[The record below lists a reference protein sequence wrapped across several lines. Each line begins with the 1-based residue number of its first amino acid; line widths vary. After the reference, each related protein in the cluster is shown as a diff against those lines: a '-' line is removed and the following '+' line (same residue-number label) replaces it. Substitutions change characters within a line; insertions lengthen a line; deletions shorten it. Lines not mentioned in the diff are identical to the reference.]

1 MKTDIPYY
9 SQIVSAVRAVRS
21 MKWNLDFSYFRKWI
35 MIGFLLGVVAGLG
48 AVLLFLSVE
57 LFTGLF
63 LGLGTGFFPPLPG
76 GFQTNLGYVLFIEKP
91 WMIPL
96 ITGLGGLLVGLIT
109 TKFSPESEG
118 HGTDA
123 VIDAYHHKSGNIR
136 ARVPLV
142 KGIASSITIGS
153 GGSGGTEGPAGQIA
167 AGFGSLIGKLFKLD
181 EDEKRIAVAAG
192 LGAGIGSIFKI
203 PLGGAIFSA
212 EVFYRR
218 DFEVR
223 ALIPGLV
230 ASVTGYT
237 VFGFV
242 FGWDRLFAIPLD
254 LVNYTNPISL
264 ALYALVG
271 LISAGVSIGYVR
283 TFYAISDYFAKVRIP
298 KYLKPAI
305 GGVIVGIIGIVFP
318 QILGTSYGWLQIAID
333 KNYTLLP
340 LYVIGSI
347 LVLKILATSLTI
359 GSGGSAGVFGPSM
372 VIGGLLGAFIGTAF
386 HLLGLFTWIDVSS
399 VIIVSMVSFFGAT
412 AKTPISSIIM
422 GSELTGGYALLAPM
436 MLATFIAYIMSG
448 QHNSIFRNQVL
459 NRADSPAHRM
469 EYQLPILRDMYVRDA
484 IRVAVNKLS
493 KDVTIDE
500 ALQLMNRNNSK
511 MITVVNEK
519 ELLTGVVYKHK
530 LYEFPEEYRKSVKLE
545 SIMLRD
551 PFFAYTSDSLHH
563 ALVRL
568 SSNELQEMPV
578 LSSENKKVLGIIT
591 ISDLVKLYDKEVER
605 IMKVRSPSNF
615 SVGSDGNGIAKS
627 NNNDDSHLAD
637 KTTNK
642 E

>member
-1 MKTDIPYY
+1 MKPDLPYY
-9 SQIVSAVRAVRS
+9 SQIASAVRAMRG

-35 MIGFLLGVVAGLG
+35 LIGFLLGVVAGLG
-48 AVLLFLSVE
+48 AVALFLSVE
-57 LFTGLF
+57 FFTGLF
-63 LGLGTGFFPPLPG
+63 LGLGAGYFPPLPG
-76 GFQTNLGYVLFIEKP
+76 GFQSSFGYTLIIEKP
-91 WMIPL
+91 WMLPL

-109 TKFSPESEG
+109 TRFSPESEG

-203 PLGGAIFSA
+203 PLGGAVFSA

-242 FGWDRLFAIPLD
+242 FGWNPLFTIPLD
-254 LVNYTNPISL
+254 LVKYTNPISL
-264 ALYALVG
+264 LLYALVG
-271 LISAGVSIGYVR
+271 LISAGVSIGYVK
-283 TFYAISDYFAKVRIP
+283 TFYTISDYFSKIRIP

-305 GGVIVGIIGIVFP
+305 GGVLVGMIGIVFP
-318 QILGTSYGWLQIAID
+318 QVLGTSYGWLQIAINND
-333 KNYTLLP
+333 TILP
-340 LYVIGSI
+340 LSIIGSI
-347 LVLKILATSLTI
+347 VIFKILATSLTL

-372 VIGGLLGAFIGTAF
+372 VIGGFLGAFIGTAF
-386 HLLGLFTWIDVSS
+386 HLLGLFTWVDVSS

-422 GSELTGGYALLAPM
+422 GSDALLAPM
-436 MLATFIAYIMSG
+436 MLATFVAYIMSG

-459 NRADSPAHRM
+459 NRSASPAHRM
-469 EYQLPILRDMYVRDA
+469 EYQLPILRDMYVKDA
-484 IRVAVNKLS
+484 IRVPVNKLS

-500 ALQLMNRNNSK
+500 ALQIMNRNNSK
-511 MITVVNEK
+511 MIAVVNEK
-519 ELLTGVVYKHK
+519 ELLHGVVYKHR
-530 LYEFPEEYRKSVKLE
+530 LYEFPDEYRKSIKLE
-545 SIMLRD
+545 SIMIKD
-551 PFFAYTSDSLHH
+551 PFFAYSSDSLHD
-563 ALVRL
+563 ALIRL

-578 LSSENKKVLGIIT
+578 LSNENNKVLGIIT
-591 ISDLVKLYDKEVER
+591 IADLVKLYDKEVEK
-605 IMKVRSPSNF
+605 IVKVRNPSIP
-615 SVGSDGNGIAKS
+615 DIGNKRDEIDYS
-627 NNNDDSHLAD
+627 NDRHLGD

-642 E
+642 D

>member
-1 MKTDIPYY
+1 MKPDLPYY
-9 SQIVSAVRAVRS
+9 SQIASAVRAMRG

-35 MIGFLLGVVAGLG
+35 LIGFLLGVVAGLG
-48 AVLLFLSVE
+48 AVALFLSVE
-57 LFTGLF
+57 FFTGLF
-63 LGLGTGFFPPLPG
+63 LGLGAGYFPPLPG
-76 GFQTNLGYVLFIEKP
+76 GFQNNFGYTLFIEKP
-91 WMIPL
+91 WMLPL

-109 TKFSPESEG
+109 TRFSPESEG

-203 PLGGAIFSA
+203 PLGGAVFSA

-242 FGWDRLFAIPLD
+242 FGWHPLFTIPLD
-254 LVNYTNPISL
+254 LVKYTNPISL
-264 ALYALVG
+264 LLYALVG
-271 LISAGVSIGYVR
+271 LISAGVSIGYVK
-283 TFYAISDYFAKVRIP
+283 TFYTISDYFSKIRIP

-305 GGVIVGIIGIVFP
+305 GGVLVGMIGIVFP
-318 QILGTSYGWLQIAID
+318 QILGTSYGWLQIAINKD
-333 KNYTLLP
+333 TILP
-340 LYVIGSI
+340 LGIIGAIVIF
-347 LVLKILATSLTI
+347 KILATSLTL

-372 VIGGLLGAFIGTAF
+372 VIGGFLGAFIGTAF
-386 HLLGLFTWIDVSS
+386 HLLGLFTWVDVSS

-436 MLATFIAYIMSG
+436 MLATFVAYIMSG

-459 NRADSPAHRM
+459 NRSASPAHRM
-469 EYQLPILRDMYVRDA
+469 EYQLPILRDMYVKDA
-484 IRVAVNKLS
+484 IRVPVNKLS

-500 ALQLMNRNNSK
+500 ALQIMNRNNSK
-511 MITVVNEK
+511 MIAVVNEN
-519 ELLTGVVYKHK
+519 ELLHGVVYKQR
-530 LYEFPEEYRKSVKLE
+530 LYEFPDEYRKSIKLE
-545 SIMLRD
+545 SIMIKD
-551 PFFAYTSDSLHH
+551 PFFAYSSDSLHD
-563 ALVRL
+563 ALIRL

-578 LSSENKKVLGIIT
+578 LSNENNKVLGIIT
-591 ISDLVKLYDKEVER
+591 IADLVKLYDKEVEK
-605 IMKVRSPSNF
+605 IVKVRNPSIP
-615 SVGSDGNGIAKS
+615 GIDNKRDEIDNS
-627 NNNDDSHLAD
+627 NDRHLRD

-642 E
+642 D

>member
-1 MKTDIPYY
+1 MKPDLPYY
-9 SQIVSAVRAVRS
+9 SQIASAVRAMRS

-35 MIGFLLGVVAGLG
+35 LIGFLLGVVAGLG
-48 AVLLFLSVE
+48 AVALFLSVE
-57 LFTGLF
+57 FFTGLF
-63 LGLGTGFFPPLPG
+63 LGLGAGYFPPLPG
-76 GFQTNLGYVLFIEKP
+76 GFQSNFGYTLFIEKP
-91 WMIPL
+91 WMLPL

-109 TKFSPESEG
+109 TRFSPESEG
-118 HGTDA
+118 NGTDA

-203 PLGGAIFSA
+203 PLGGAVFSA

-242 FGWDRLFAIPLD
+242 FGWHPLFTIPLD
-254 LVNYTNPISL
+254 LVKYTNPISL
-264 ALYALVG
+264 LLYALVG
-271 LISAGVSIGYVR
+271 LISAGVSIGYVK
-283 TFYAISDYFAKVRIP
+283 TFYTISDYFSKIRIP

-305 GGVIVGIIGIVFP
+305 GGVLVGMIGIVFP
-318 QILGTSYGWLQIAID
+318 QILGTSYGWLQIAINKD
-333 KNYTLLP
+333 TILP
-340 LYVIGSI
+340 LGIIGAIVIF
-347 LVLKILATSLTI
+347 KILATSLTL

-372 VIGGLLGAFIGTAF
+372 VIGGFLGAFIGTAF
-386 HLLGLFTWIDVSS
+386 HLLGLFTWVDVSS

-436 MLATFIAYIMSG
+436 MLATFVAYIMSG

-459 NRADSPAHRM
+459 NRSASPAHRM
-469 EYQLPILRDMYVRDA
+469 EYQLPILRDMYVKDA
-484 IRVAVNKLS
+484 IRVPVNKLS

-500 ALQLMNRNNSK
+500 ALQIMNRNNSK
-511 MITVVNEK
+511 MIAVVNEK
-519 ELLTGVVYKHK
+519 ELLHGVVYKQR
-530 LYEFPEEYRKSVKLE
+530 LYEFPDEYRKSIKLE
-545 SIMLRD
+545 SIMIKD
-551 PFFAYTSDSLHH
+551 PFFAYSSDSLHD
-563 ALVRL
+563 ALIRL

-578 LSSENKKVLGIIT
+578 LSNENNKVLGIIT
-591 ISDLVKLYDKEVER
+591 IADLVKLYDKEVEK
-605 IMKVRSPSNF
+605 IVKVRNPSIP
-615 SVGSDGNGIAKS
+615 DIGNKRDEIENS
-627 NNNDDSHLAD
+627 NDRHLRD

-642 E
+642 D

>member
-1 MKTDIPYY
+1 MKPDLPYY
-9 SQIVSAVRAVRS
+9 SQIASAVRAMRG

-35 MIGFLLGVVAGLG
+35 LIGFLLGVVAGLG
-48 AVLLFLSVE
+48 AVALFLSVE
-57 LFTGLF
+57 FFTGLF
-63 LGLGTGFFPPLPG
+63 LGLGAGYFPPLPG
-76 GFQTNLGYVLFIEKP
+76 GFQSNFGYTLFIEKP

-109 TKFSPESEG
+109 TRFSPESEG

-203 PLGGAIFSA
+203 PLGGAVFSA

-242 FGWDRLFAIPLD
+242 FGWHPLFTIPLD
-254 LVNYTNPISL
+254 LVKYTNPISL
-264 ALYALVG
+264 LLYALVG
-271 LISAGVSIGYVR
+271 LISAGVSIGYVK
-283 TFYAISDYFAKVRIP
+283 TFYTISDYFSKIRIP

-305 GGVIVGIIGIVFP
+305 GGVLVGMIGIVFP
-318 QILGTSYGWLQIAID
+318 QILGTSYGWLQIAINKD
-333 KNYTLLP
+333 TILP
-340 LYVIGSI
+340 LGIIGAIVIF
-347 LVLKILATSLTI
+347 KILATSLTL

-372 VIGGLLGAFIGTAF
+372 VIGGFLGAFIGTAF
-386 HLLGLFTWIDVSS
+386 HLLGLFTWVDVSS

-436 MLATFIAYIMSG
+436 MLATFVAYIMSG

-459 NRADSPAHRM
+459 NRSASPAHRM
-469 EYQLPILRDMYVRDA
+469 EYQLPILRDMYVKDA
-484 IRVAVNKLS
+484 IRVPVNKLS

-500 ALQLMNRNNSK
+500 ALQIMNRNNTK
-511 MITVVNEK
+511 MIAVVNEK
-519 ELLTGVVYKHK
+519 ELLHGVVYKHR
-530 LYEFPEEYRKSVKLE
+530 LYEFPDEYRKSIKLE
-545 SIMLRD
+545 SIMIKD
-551 PFFAYTSDSLHH
+551 PFFAYSSDSLHD
-563 ALVRL
+563 ALIRL

-578 LSSENKKVLGIIT
+578 LSNENNKVLGIIT
-591 ISDLVKLYDKEVER
+591 IADLVKLYDKEVEK
-605 IMKVRSPSNF
+605 IVKVRNPSIP
-615 SVGSDGNGIAKS
+615 GSDNKRDDIDSS
-627 NNNDDSHLAD
+627 NDGHLRD
-637 KTTNK
+637 KTTN
-642 E
+642 ED

>member
-1 MKTDIPYY
+1 MKPDLPYY
-9 SQIVSAVRAVRS
+9 SQIASAVRAMRG

-35 MIGFLLGVVAGLG
+35 LIGFLLGVVAGLG
-48 AVLLFLSVE
+48 AVALFLSVE
-57 LFTGLF
+57 FFTGLF
-63 LGLGTGFFPPLPG
+63 LGLGAGYFPPLPG
-76 GFQTNLGYVLFIEKP
+76 GFQNNFGYTLFIEKP
-91 WMIPL
+91 WMLPL

-109 TKFSPESEG
+109 TRFSPESEG

-203 PLGGAIFSA
+203 PLGGAVFSA

-242 FGWDRLFAIPLD
+242 FGWNPLFTIPLD
-254 LVNYTNPISL
+254 LVKYTNPISL
-264 ALYALVG
+264 LLYALVG
-271 LISAGVSIGYVR
+271 LISAGVSIGYVK
-283 TFYAISDYFAKVRIP
+283 TFYTISDYFSKIRIP

-305 GGVIVGIIGIVFP
+305 GGVLVGMIGIVFP
-318 QILGTSYGWLQIAID
+318 QILGTSYGWLQIAINKD
-333 KNYTLLP
+333 TILP
-340 LYVIGSI
+340 LGIIGAIVIF
-347 LVLKILATSLTI
+347 KILATSLTL

-372 VIGGLLGAFIGTAF
+372 VIGGFLGAFIGTAF
-386 HLLGLFTWIDVSS
+386 HLLGLFTWVDVSS

-436 MLATFIAYIMSG
+436 MLATFVAYIMSG

-459 NRADSPAHRM
+459 NRSASPAHRM
-469 EYQLPILRDMYVRDA
+469 EYQLPILRDMYVKDA
-484 IRVAVNKLS
+484 IRVPVNKLS

-500 ALQLMNRNNSK
+500 ALQIMNRNNSK
-511 MITVVNEK
+511 MIAVVNK
-519 ELLTGVVYKHK
+519 NELLHGVVYKHR
-530 LYEFPEEYRKSVKLE
+530 LYEFPDEYRKSIKLE
-545 SIMLRD
+545 SIMIKD
-551 PFFAYTSDSLHH
+551 PFFAYSSDSLHD
-563 ALVRL
+563 ALIRL

-578 LSSENKKVLGIIT
+578 LSNENNKVLGIIT
-591 ISDLVKLYDKEVER
+591 IADLVKLYDKEVEK
-605 IMKVRSPSNF
+605 IVKVRNPSIP
-615 SVGSDGNGIAKS
+615 GIDNKRDEIDNS
-627 NNNDDSHLAD
+627 NDRHLRD

-642 E
+642 D

>member
-1 MKTDIPYY
+1 MKPDLPYY
-9 SQIVSAVRAVRS
+9 YQIKSIVRS
-21 MKWNLDFSYFRKWI
+21 LRGMKWNLDFSYFRKWI
-35 MIGFLLGVVAGLG
+35 LIGFLLGVVAGLG
-48 AVLLFLSVE
+48 AVALFLSVE
-57 LFTGLF
+57 FFTGLF
-63 LGLGTGFFPPLPG
+63 LGVGAGYFPPLPG
-76 GFQTNLGYVLFIEKP
+76 GFQNNFTYTLSIERP
-91 WMIPL
+91 WLLPL

-123 VIDAYHHKSGNIR
+123 VIDAYHHKSGHIR

-142 KGIASSITIGS
+142 KGVASSITIGS

-167 AGFGSLIGKLFKLD
+167 AGFGSLIGKLFKLN
-181 EDEKRIAVAAG
+181 EDERRIAVAAG
-192 LGAGIGSIFKI
+192 LGAGIGSIFKV
-203 PLGGAIFSA
+203 PLGGAVFSA

-242 FGWDRLFAIPLD
+242 FGWDRLFTIPLD
-254 LVNYTNPISL
+254 LVRYTNPVSL
-264 ALYALVG
+264 ILYAIVG
-271 LISAGVSIGYVR
+271 LASAGLSVGYVK
-283 TFYAISDYFAKVRIP
+283 TFYAISDYFSRIHIP

-305 GGVIVGIIGIVFP
+305 GGVLVGVIGIAFP
-318 QILGTSYGWLQIAID
+318 QVLGTSYGWLQIVINKD
-333 KNYTLLP
+333 YVLFP
-340 LYVIGSI
+340 LVMIGPVII
-347 LVLKILATSLTI
+347 LKILATSLTI

-448 QHNSIFRNQVL
+448 RHNSIFRNQVL
-459 NRADSPAHRM
+459 NRSDSPAHRM
-469 EYQLPILRDMYVRDA
+469 EYQRVILSDLYVKDVMKNPI
-484 IRVAVNKLS
+484 NKLS
-493 KDVTIDE
+493 ENLSIEE
-500 ALQLMNRNNSK
+500 ALQILNRNNSR
-511 MITVVNEK
+511 MVMVVNENDK
-519 ELLTGVVYKHK
+519 LEGVVYRYK
-530 LYEFPEEYRKSVKLE
+530 LFEFPEEYRKSTKLE
-545 SIMLRD
+545 NIMIKD

-563 ALVRL
+563 ALIRL
-568 SSNELQEMPV
+568 SSNDLQEMPV
-578 LSSENKKVLGIIT
+578 LSNEDHKVIGIVT
-591 ISDLVKLYDKEVER
+591 IADLVKLYDNQVEK
-605 IMKVRSPSNF
+605 IMKSRDQSSL
-615 SVGSDGNGIAKS
+615 GIDV
-627 NNNDDSHLAD
+627 NNSRIEKNKDSHITD
-637 KTTNK
+637 KKTD
-642 E
+642 

>member
-9 SQIVSAVRAVRS
+9 SQIASAVRAVRS

-35 MIGFLLGVVAGLG
+35 LIGFLLGIVAGLG

-76 GFQTNLGYVLFIEKP
+76 GFQTNLGYILFIEKP

-136 ARVPLV
+136 TRVPLV
-142 KGIASSITIGS
+142 KAVASSITIGS

-167 AGFGSLIGKLFKLD
+167 AGFGSLIGKIFKLN
-181 EDEKRIAVAAG
+181 EDERRIAVAAG

-203 PLGGAIFSA
+203 PLGGAVFSA

-242 FGWDRLFAIPLD
+242 FGWDRLFTIPLD
-254 LVNYTNPISL
+254 LVKYTHPVSL
-264 ALYALVG
+264 LLYALVG
-271 LISAGVSIGYVR
+271 LISAVVSVGYVK
-283 TFYAISDYFAKVRIP
+283 TFYTISDFFTRMRIP
-298 KYLKPAI
+298 KYAKPAI
-305 GGVIVGIIGIVFP
+305 GGVLVGIIGIVFP
-318 QILGTSYGWLQIAID
+318 QILGTSYGWLQIAINKD
-333 KNYTLLP
+333 YLLFP
-340 LYVIGSI
+340 LAMIGVVI
-347 LVLKILATSLTI
+347 VLKILATSLTI

-386 HLLGLFTWIDVSS
+386 HLLGLFTWIDVTS

-412 AKTPISSIIM
+412 AKTPISAIIM

-459 NRADSPAHRM
+459 NRSDSPAHRM
-469 EYQLPILRDMYVRDA
+469 EYQRVILSDLFV
-484 IRVAVNKLS
+484 
-493 KDVTIDE
+493 KDVMKDPINRLSRDLSIEE
-500 ALQLMNRNNSK
+500 ALQILNRNSSR
-511 MITVVNEK
+511 MIMVVNENDK
-519 ELLTGVVYKHK
+519 LEGVVYKYK
-530 LYEFPEEYRKSVKLE
+530 LFEFPEEYRKSIKLAN
-545 SIMLRD
+545 IMIKD

-568 SSNELQEMPV
+568 SSNDLQEMPV
-578 LSSENKKVLGIIT
+578 LSNENQKVIGIVT
-591 ISDLVKLYDKEVER
+591 IADLVKLYDSQVEKILKAR
-605 IMKVRSPSNF
+605 DPNNLGIGNN
-615 SVGSDGNGIAKS
+615 GNGNHTNKDKDIK
-627 NNNDDSHLAD
+627 D
-637 KTTNK
+637 KTTN
-642 E
+642 

>member
-1 MKTDIPYY
+1 
-9 SQIVSAVRAVRS
+9 

-35 MIGFLLGVVAGLG
+35 LIGFILGIVAGLG
-48 AVLLFLSVE
+48 AIALFLSVE
-57 LFTGLF
+57 FFTDLF
-63 LGLGTGFFPPLPG
+63 LEIGTGYTPPLPG
-76 GFQTNLGYVLFIEKP
+76 GFQANFTYTLLIEKP
-91 WMIPL
+91 WLIPI

-142 KGIASSITIGS
+142 KAITSSITIGS

-167 AGFGSLIGKLFKLD
+167 AGFGSLIGKLFKLN
-181 EDEKRIAVAAG
+181 EDERRIAVAAG

-203 PLGGAIFSA
+203 PLGGAVFSA

-242 FGWDRLFAIPLD
+242 FGWDRLFTIPLD
-254 LVNYTNPISL
+254 LVKYTNPISL
-264 ALYALVG
+264 LLYALVG
-271 LISAGVSIGYVR
+271 LISAGVSVGYVK
-283 TFYAISDYFAKVRIP
+283 TFYAVSDFFSKIQVP
-298 KYLKPAI
+298 KYLKPAM
-305 GGVIVGIIGIVFP
+305 GGVLVGIIGIVFP
-318 QILGTSYGWLQIAID
+318 QILGTSYGWLQIAISKD
-333 KNYTLLP
+333 YVVFP
-340 LYVIGSI
+340 LAMIGSVI
-347 LVLKILATSLTI
+347 ILKILATSLTI

-399 VIIVSMVSFFGAT
+399 VIIVAMVSFFGAT

-459 NRADSPAHRM
+459 NRSDSPAHRM
-469 EYQLPILRDMYVRDA
+469 EYQRVILSDLHVKDIMKNTMD
-484 IRVAVNKLS
+484 KMS
-493 KDVTIDE
+493 KSISIEE
-500 ALQLMNRNNSK
+500 ALQILNRNNSR
-511 MITVVNEK
+511 MITVVNESDT
-519 ELLTGVVYKHK
+519 LQGVVYRYK
-530 LYEFPEEYRKSVKLE
+530 LFEFPEEYRKSIKLE
-545 SIMLRD
+545 NIMIKD
-551 PFFAYTSDSLHH
+551 PFFAYESDSLHN

-568 SSNELQEMPV
+568 SSNDLQEMPV
-578 LSSENKKVLGIIT
+578 LSNKDYKVIGIVT
-591 ISDLVKLYDKEVER
+591 IADLVRLYDIEVQK
-605 IMKVRSPSNF
+605 IMKKRNQTGLGVDAISN
-615 SVGSDGNGIAKS
+615 GMD
-627 NNNDDSHLAD
+627 NNEDRHITDIT
-637 KTTNK
+637 KK
-642 E
+642 KCQK

>member
-9 SQIVSAVRAVRS
+9 SQIASAVRAVRS

-35 MIGFLLGVVAGLG
+35 MIGFLLGIVAGLG

-76 GFQTNLGYVLFIEKP
+76 GFQTNLGYILFIEKP

-136 ARVPLV
+136 TRVPLIKAV
-142 KGIASSITIGS
+142 ASSITIGS

-167 AGFGSLIGKLFKLD
+167 AGFGSLIGKIFKLN
-181 EDEKRIAVAAG
+181 EDERRIAVAAG

-203 PLGGAIFSA
+203 PLGGAVFSA

-242 FGWDRLFAIPLD
+242 FGWDRLFTIPLD
-254 LVNYTNPISL
+254 LVKYTHPASL
-264 ALYALVG
+264 LLYALVG
-271 LISAGVSIGYVR
+271 LISAGVSVGYVK
-283 TFYAISDYFAKVRIP
+283 TFYAISDFFSKIRIP

-305 GGVIVGIIGIVFP
+305 GGVLVGIIGIAFP
-318 QILGTSYGWLQIAID
+318 QILGTSYGWLQIAINKD
-333 KNYTLLP
+333 YVLFP
-340 LYVIGSI
+340 LGMIGAI
-347 LVLKILATSLTI
+347 IVLKILATSLTI

-386 HLLGLFTWIDVSS
+386 HLLGLFTWIDVTS

-422 GSELTGGYALLAPM
+422 GSELTGGYALLVPM

-459 NRADSPAHRM
+459 NRSDSPAHRM
-469 EYQLPILRDMYVRDA
+469 EYQRVILSDLYVKDVMKDPI
-484 IRVAVNKLS
+484 NKLS
-493 KDVTIDE
+493 KDLSIEE
-500 ALQLMNRNNSK
+500 ALQILNRNSSR
-511 MITVVNEK
+511 MIMVVNENDK
-519 ELLTGVVYKHK
+519 LEGVVYKYK
-530 LYEFPEEYRKSVKLE
+530 LFELPEEYRKSIKLAN
-545 SIMLRD
+545 IMIKD

-568 SSNELQEMPV
+568 SSNDLQEMPV
-578 LSSENKKVLGIIT
+578 LSNENQKVIGIVT
-591 ISDLVKLYDKEVER
+591 IADLVKLYDSQVEKILKAR
-605 IMKVRSPSNF
+605 DQNTLDIGIN
-615 SVGSDGNGIAKS
+615 DNGNKKNKDTDL
-627 NNNDDSHLAD
+627 NNKKD
-637 KTTNK
+637 KKIN
-642 E
+642 

>member
-1 MKTDIPYY
+1 MKPDLPYY
-9 SQIVSAVRAVRS
+9 SQIASAVRAMRG

-35 MIGFLLGVVAGLG
+35 LIGFLLGVVAGLG
-48 AVLLFLSVE
+48 AVALFLSVE
-57 LFTGLF
+57 FFTGLF
-63 LGLGTGFFPPLPG
+63 LGLGAGYFPPLPG
-76 GFQTNLGYVLFIEKP
+76 GFQSNFGYTLFIEKP
-91 WMIPL
+91 WMLPL

-109 TKFSPESEG
+109 TRFSPESEG

-203 PLGGAIFSA
+203 PLGGAVFSA

-242 FGWDRLFAIPLD
+242 FGWHPLFTIPLD
-254 LVNYTNPISL
+254 LVKYTNPISL
-264 ALYALVG
+264 LLYALVG
-271 LISAGVSIGYVR
+271 LISAGVSIGYVK
-283 TFYAISDYFAKVRIP
+283 TFYTISDYFSKIRIP

-305 GGVIVGIIGIVFP
+305 GGVLVGMIGIVFP
-318 QILGTSYGWLQIAID
+318 QILGTSYGWLQIAINKD
-333 KNYTLLP
+333 TILP
-340 LYVIGSI
+340 LGIIGAIVIF
-347 LVLKILATSLTI
+347 KILATSLTL

-372 VIGGLLGAFIGTAF
+372 VIGGFLGAFIGTAF
-386 HLLGLFTWIDVSS
+386 HLLGLFTWVDVSS

-436 MLATFIAYIMSG
+436 MLATFVAYIMSG

-459 NRADSPAHRM
+459 NRSASPAHRM
-469 EYQLPILRDMYVRDA
+469 EYQLPILRDMYVKDA
-484 IRVAVNKLS
+484 IRVPVNKLS

-500 ALQLMNRNNSK
+500 ALQIMNRNNSK
-511 MITVVNEK
+511 MIAVVNEK
-519 ELLTGVVYKHK
+519 ELLHGVVYKQR
-530 LYEFPEEYRKSVKLE
+530 LYEFPDEYRKSIKLE
-545 SIMLRD
+545 SIMIKD
-551 PFFAYTSDSLHH
+551 PFFAYSSDSLHD
-563 ALVRL
+563 ALIRL

-578 LSSENKKVLGIIT
+578 LSNENNKVLGIIT
-591 ISDLVKLYDKEVER
+591 IADLVKLYNKEVEK
-605 IMKVRSPSNF
+605 IVKVRNPSIP
-615 SVGSDGNGIAKS
+615 GIDNKRDEIDNS
-627 NNNDDSHLAD
+627 NDRHVRD

-642 E
+642 D

>member
-1 MKTDIPYY
+1 MKPDLPYY
-9 SQIVSAVRAVRS
+9 YQIKSVIKTLRG

-35 MIGFLLGVVAGLG
+35 LIGFLLGVVAGLG
-48 AVLLFLSVE
+48 AVALFLSVE
-57 LFTGLF
+57 FFTGVF
-63 LGLGTGFFPPLPG
+63 LEMGTGYSPPLPG
-76 GFQTNLGYVLFIEKP
+76 GFQSNLGYTMFIEKP
-91 WMIPL
+91 WLTPL
-96 ITGLGGLLVGLIT
+96 ITGLGGLLVGIIT
-109 TKFSPESEG
+109 TRFSPESEG

-142 KGIASSITIGS
+142 KAVASSITLGS

-167 AGFGSLIGKLFKLD
+167 AGFGSLIGRLFKLD
-181 EDEKRIAVAAG
+181 EDERRIAVAAG

-203 PLGGAIFSA
+203 PLGGAVFSA

-237 VFGFV
+237 IFGFV
-242 FGWDRLFAIPLD
+242 FGWDRLFTIPLD
-254 LVNYTNPISL
+254 LVKYTHPVSL
-264 ALYALVG
+264 ILYAIVG
-271 LISAGVSIGYVR
+271 LISAGVSIGYVK
-283 TFYAISDYFAKVRIP
+283 TFYTISDYFSKIRVP

-305 GGVIVGIIGIVFP
+305 GGVLVGMIGIAFP

-333 KNYTLLP
+333 KDYVLFP
-340 LYVIGSI
+340 LYIIGAVII
-347 LVLKILATSLTI
+347 LKILATSLTL

-372 VIGGLLGAFIGTAF
+372 VIGGLLGAFIGTSF

-459 NRADSPAHRM
+459 NRSDSPAHRM
-469 EYQLPILRDMYVRDA
+469 EYQRVILSNLYVKD
-484 IRVAVNKLS
+484 VMKNAVNKLS
-493 KDVTIDE
+493 KEVSIEE
-500 ALQLMNRNNSK
+500 ALQIMNRNNSK
-511 MITVVNEK
+511 MIMVVNEK
-519 ELLTGVVYKHK
+519 DILQGVVYKYK
-530 LYEFPEEYRKSVKLE
+530 LFEFPEEYRKSVKLE
-545 SIMLRD
+545 SIMIKD
-551 PFFAYTSDSLHH
+551 PFFAYTSDSLHQ

-578 LSSENKKVLGIIT
+578 ISNENNKVLGIIT
-591 ISDLVKLYDKEVER
+591 IAALVKLYDEEVEKILKLR
-605 IMKVRSPSNF
+605 NRSNLSIDIN
-615 SVGSDGNGIAKS
+615 GNGMNKTE
-627 NNNDDSHLAD
+627 DRHLTD
-637 KTTNK
+637 KTKNK
-642 E
+642 

>member
-1 MKTDIPYY
+1 
-9 SQIVSAVRAVRS
+9 

-35 MIGFLLGVVAGLG
+35 LIGFLLGVVAGLG
-48 AVLLFLSVE
+48 AVCLFLSVE
-57 LFTGLF
+57 FFTGLF
-63 LGLGTGFFPPLPG
+63 LEIGTGYSPPLPG
-76 GFQTNLGYVLFIEKP
+76 GFQGNFSYTLFIEKP
-91 WMIPL
+91 WLIPL

-109 TKFSPESEG
+109 TRFSPESEG

-142 KGIASSITIGS
+142 KAVASSITIGS

-181 EDEKRIAVAAG
+181 EDERRIAVAAG

-203 PLGGAIFSA
+203 PLGGAVFSA

-242 FGWDRLFAIPLD
+242 FGWDRLFTIPLD
-254 LVNYTNPISL
+254 LVKYTHPVSL
-264 ALYALVG
+264 ILYAIVG
-271 LISAGVSIGYVR
+271 LVSAGVSVGYVKV
-283 TFYAISDYFAKVRIP
+283 FYTISDYFTKIRIP

-305 GGVIVGIIGIVFP
+305 GGVLVGLMGIAFP
-318 QILGTSYGWLQIAID
+318 QILGTSYGWLQIAINKD
-333 KNYTLLP
+333 YALFPLLM
-340 LYVIGSI
+340 IGSVI
-347 LVLKILATSLTI
+347 IFKILATSVTI

-386 HLLGLFTWIDVSS
+386 HLLGLFTWIDVTS

-459 NRADSPAHRM
+459 NRSDSPAHRM
-469 EYQLPILRDMYVRDA
+469 EYQRVILSDLYVKD
-484 IRVAVNKLS
+484 VMKDPMNKLS
-493 KDVTIDE
+493 KDISIVE
-500 ALQLMNRNNSK
+500 ALQIMNRNNSK
-511 MITVVNEK
+511 MVMVVNDK
-519 ELLTGVVYKHK
+519 DALQGVVYRYK
-530 LYEFPEEYRKSVKLE
+530 LFEFPEEYRKSVKLE
-545 SIMLRD
+545 SIMIKD

-568 SSNELQEMPV
+568 SSNDLQEMPV
-578 LSSENKKVLGIIT
+578 LSNEDNKVIGIVT
-591 ISDLVKLYDKEVER
+591 IADLVKLYDTEVEK
-605 IMKVRSPSNF
+605 IMKKRNQTNLSIDIN
-615 SVGSDGNGIAKS
+615 GDGINK
-627 NNNDDSHLAD
+627 NDERDITD

-642 E
+642 

>member
-1 MKTDIPYY
+1 MKPDLPYY
-9 SQIVSAVRAVRS
+9 YQIKSIVRTLRG

-35 MIGFLLGVVAGLG
+35 LIGFLLGVVAGLG
-48 AVLLFLSVE
+48 AVALFLSVE

-63 LGLGTGFFPPLPG
+63 LGMGAGYFPPLPG
-76 GFQTNLGYVLFIEKP
+76 GFQNNLTYTLSIERP
-91 WMIPL
+91 WLLPL

-123 VIDAYHHKSGNIR
+123 VIDAYHHKSGHIR

-142 KGIASSITIGS
+142 KGVASSITIGS

-167 AGFGSLIGKLFKLD
+167 AGFGSLIGKLFKLN
-181 EDEKRIAVAAG
+181 EDERRIAVAAG
-192 LGAGIGSIFKI
+192 LGAGIGSIFKV
-203 PLGGAIFSA
+203 PLGGAVFSA

-242 FGWDRLFAIPLD
+242 FGWDRLFTIPLD
-254 LVNYTNPISL
+254 LVRYTHPASL
-264 ALYALVG
+264 ILYAIVG
-271 LISAGVSIGYVR
+271 LVSAGLSVGYVK
-283 TFYAISDYFAKVRIP
+283 TFYAISDYFSRIHFP

-305 GGVIVGIIGIVFP
+305 GGVLVGLIGIVFP
-318 QILGTSYGWLQIAID
+318 QVLGTSYGWLQIVINKD
-333 KNYTLLP
+333 YVLFP
-340 LYVIGSI
+340 LVMIGPVII
-347 LVLKILATSLTI
+347 LKILATSLTI

-448 QHNSIFRNQVL
+448 QHSSIFRNQVL
-459 NRADSPAHRM
+459 NRSDSPAHRM
-469 EYQLPILRDMYVRDA
+469 EYQRVILRDLYVKDVMKNP
-484 IRVAVNKLS
+484 INKLS
-493 KDVTIDE
+493 KNLSIEE
-500 ALQLMNRNNSK
+500 ALQILNRNNSR
-511 MITVVNEK
+511 MIMLVNESDK
-519 ELLTGVVYKHK
+519 LEGVVYRYK
-530 LYEFPEEYRKSVKLE
+530 LFEFPEEYRKSIKLE
-545 SIMLRD
+545 NIMIKD

-563 ALVRL
+563 ALLRL
-568 SSNELQEMPV
+568 SSNDLQEMPV
-578 LSSENKKVLGIIT
+578 LSNEDHKVIGIVT
-591 ISDLVKLYDKEVER
+591 IADLVKLYDNQVEK
-605 IMKVRSPSNF
+605 IMKSR
-615 SVGSDGNGIAKS
+615 DQNGLGIDV
-627 NNNDDSHLAD
+627 NNSQIEKNEDSHITD
-637 KTTNK
+637 KKTD
-642 E
+642 